1 MYIKGHDAMYAGSSR
16 WASFGRRLHAMVV
29 KEFIE
34 LRRDRATLAMIVSI
48 PIMQL
53 ILFGFAINT
62 NPRHL
67 PTALLAQD
75 TSQFARSIVATLK
88 ATSYFDIVREAKSE
102 ADLDYLIKSGRVMFA
117 IQIPPDFGRRLRR
130 GERPAILVI
139 ADATDPSA
147 AGNAVAA
154 LQGLAGFAFTRDL
167 VGPSS
172 NLKARQEPY
181 DIRIHKRY
189 NPSGETRINIV
200 PGLLGVIL
208 TMTMLIFTAL
218 AVTRET
224 ERGTIEGLLAM
235 PLRPT
240 EIMLGK
246 IIPYVLVGF
255 VQMTIILF
263 TARYLFQVPVEG
275 SLLLLLLLTMLFIGA
290 NLAMGYTFSTISRTQ
305 LQAVQMSFMFFL
317 PNILLSGF
325 MFPFQGMPQWAQYVG
340 EALPLTHY
348 NRIVR
353 GIMLKQAGIAE
364 LGQEAVMLA
373 VFMIAAM
380 ALAVVRFRRTLD

>member
-1 MYIKGHDAMYAGSSR
+1 MKTPISR
-16 WASFGRRLHAMVV
+16 WHGFWQRLYAMVV

-34 LRRDRATLAMIVSI
+34 LRRDRATLAMIVTI

-67 PTALLAQD
+67 PTVILAQD
-75 TSQFARSIVATLK
+75 TSRFARSIVATLK
-88 ATSYFDIVREAKSE
+88 ATSYFKIVHDAKSIE
-102 ADLDYLIKSGRVMFA
+102 EVDYLIRSGKAMFA
-117 IQIPPDFGRRLRR
+117 IEIPTSFGRDLRR
-130 GERPAILVI
+130 GARPAILVI

-147 AGNAVAA
+147 TGNAVAA
-154 LQGLAGFAFTRDL
+154 LEAITTRAFARDL
-167 VGPSS
+167 LGPSS
-172 NLKARQEPY
+172 ALKARPAPFE
-181 DIRIHKRY
+181 IRVHKRY
-189 NPSGETRINIV
+189 NPAGETRINIV
-200 PGLLGVIL
+200 PGLLGIIL

-224 ERGTIEGLLAM
+224 ERGTLEGLLAM

-246 IIPYVLVGF
+246 IAPYIIAGF
-255 VQMTIILF
+255 VQMSIILL
-263 TARYLFQVPVEG
+263 TARYLFGVPVDG
-275 SLLLLLLLTMLFIGA
+275 SLLLLLGLTMLFITA
-290 NLAMGYTFSTISRTQ
+290 NLSMGYTFSTISRTQ

-325 MFPFQGMPQWAQYVG
+325 MFPFEGMPLWARYIG
-340 EALPLTHY
+340 EVLPLTHY

-353 GIMLKQAGIAE
+353 GIMLKGAGISDLAP
-364 LGQEAVMLA
+364 EALMLA
-373 VFMIAAM
+373 IFTLAAM
-380 ALAVVRFRRTLD
+380 AIAVLRFRRTLD

>member
-1 MYIKGHDAMYAGSSR
+1 VVELR
-16 WASFGRRLHAMVV
+16 PFLRRLEAMVV

-34 LRRDRATLAMIVSI
+34 LKRDRATLGMIVLI

-53 ILFGFAINT
+53 ILFGYAINM

-67 PTALLAQD
+67 PTAVLAQD
-75 TSQFARSIVATLK
+75 TSRFARSLVATLK
-88 ATSYFDIVREAKSE
+88 ATSYFDIVREAASE
-102 ADLDYLIKSGRVMFA
+102 EELDYLIKSGEVMFA
-117 IQIPPDFGRRLRR
+117 VQIPPNFGRQLRR
-130 GERPAILVI
+130 GERPAILIV

-147 AGNAVAA
+147 TNNAVAA
-154 LQGLAGFAFTRDL
+154 LSGMTGLAFSRDL
-167 VGPSS
+167 IGPSGS
-172 NLKARQEPY
+172 LRGTPEPY
-181 DIRIHKRY
+181 EIRVHRRY
-189 NPSGETRINIV
+189 NPAGETRINIV

-224 ERGTIEGLLAM
+224 ERGTIESLLSM

-246 IIPYVLVGF
+246 ILPYVLVGF
-255 VQMTIILF
+255 VQMSIILLA
-263 TARYLFQVPVEG
+263 ARFIFAVPIEG
-275 SLLLLLLLTMLFIGA
+275 SLMLLLGLTMLFISA

-325 MFPFQGMPQWAQYVG
+325 MFPFDGMPHWAQIIG

-353 GIMLKQAGIAE
+353 GIMLKDAGIAE
-364 LGQEAVMLA
+364 LGQEALMLL
-373 VFMIAAM
+373 VFMLAAM
-380 ALAVVRFRRTLD
+380 ALAVLRFRRTLD

>member
-1 MYIKGHDAMYAGSSR
+1 MKY
-16 WASFGRRLHAMVV
+16 GRTQFSMFWLRVQAMVI

-53 ILFGFAINT
+53 IIFGFAINT

-75 TSQFARSIVATLK
+75 TSQFARSIVGTLK
-88 ATSYFDIVREAKSE
+88 ATSYFNVVREASSE
-102 ADLDYLIKSGRVMFA
+102 RELDYLIKSGEVMFA
-117 IQIPPDFGRRLRR
+117 IQIPPDFGRRIRR
-130 GERPAILVI
+130 GERPAMLVI

-154 LQGLAGFAFTRDL
+154 LEGLTDFAFKRDL

-172 NLKARQEPY
+172 ILKRKEAPFE
-181 DIRIHKRY
+181 IIIHKRY
-189 NPSGETRINIV
+189 NPAGETRINIV
-200 PGLLGVIL
+200 PGLLGIIL

-218 AVTRET
+218 AVTKET
-224 ERGTIEGLLAM
+224 ERGTLEGLLAM
-235 PLRPT
+235 PLQPT

-246 IIPYVLVGF
+246 IIPYILVGF
-255 VQMTIILF
+255 VQMSIIL
-263 TARYLFQVPVEG
+263 TAARFVFQVPIEG
-275 SLLLLLLLTMLFIGA
+275 SMLLLLTLTMLFITA
-290 NLAMGYTFSTISRTQ
+290 NLAMGYTFSTISKTQ

-325 MFPFQGMPQWAQYVG
+325 MFPFRGMPNWAQYIG
-340 EALPLTHY
+340 EVLPLTHF

-353 GIMLKQAGIAE
+353 GIMLKGAGIAE
-364 LGQEAVMLA
+364 LGQEALMLGGFTIA
-373 VFMIAAM
+373 VM
-380 ALAVVRFRRTLD
+380 ALAVIRFKRTLD

>member
-1 MYIKGHDAMYAGSSR
+1 
-16 WASFGRRLHAMVV
+16 MVV

-34 LRRDRATLAMIVSI
+34 LKRDRATLGMIVLI

-53 ILFGFAINT
+53 ILFGYAINM

-67 PTALLAQD
+67 PTAVLAQD
-75 TSQFARSIVATLK
+75 TSRFARSLVATLK
-88 ATSYFDIVREAKSE
+88 ATSYFDIVREAASE
-102 ADLDYLIKSGRVMFA
+102 EELDYLIKSGEVMFA
-117 IQIPPDFGRRLRR
+117 VQIPPNFGRQLRR
-130 GERPAILVI
+130 GERPAILIV

-147 AGNAVAA
+147 TNNAVAA
-154 LQGLAGFAFTRDL
+154 LSGMTGLAFSRDL
-167 VGPSS
+167 IGPSGS
-172 NLKARQEPY
+172 LRGTPEPY
-181 DIRIHKRY
+181 EIRVHRRY
-189 NPSGETRINIV
+189 NPAGETRINIV

-224 ERGTIEGLLAM
+224 ERGTIESLLSM

-246 IIPYVLVGF
+246 ILPYVLVGF
-255 VQMTIILF
+255 VQMSIILLA
-263 TARYLFQVPVEG
+263 ARFIFAVPIEG
-275 SLLLLLLLTMLFIGA
+275 SLMLLLGLTMLFISA

-325 MFPFQGMPQWAQYVG
+325 MFPFDGMPHWAQIIG

-353 GIMLKQAGIAE
+353 GIMLKDAGIAE
-364 LGQEAVMLA
+364 LGQEALMLL
-373 VFMIAAM
+373 VFMLAAM
-380 ALAVVRFRRTLD
+380 ALAVLRFRRTLD

>member
-1 MYIKGHDAMYAGSSR
+1 
-16 WASFGRRLHAMVV
+16 MVV

-34 LRRDRATLAMIVSI
+34 LKRDRATLGMIVLI

-53 ILFGFAINT
+53 ILFGYAINM

-67 PTALLAQD
+67 PTAVLSQD
-75 TSQFARSIVATLK
+75 TSRFARSLVATLK
-88 ATSYFDIVREAKSE
+88 ATSYFKIVREAASE
-102 ADLDYLIKSGRVMFA
+102 EELDHMIKSGEVMFA
-117 IQIPPDFGRRLRR
+117 IQIPPNFGRQLRR
-130 GERPAILVI
+130 GEHPAILIV

-147 AGNAVAA
+147 TSNAVAA
-154 LQGLAGFAFTRDL
+154 LSGMTGLAFSRDL
-167 VGPSS
+167 IGPSS
-172 NLKARQEPY
+172 PLRGTPEPY
-181 DIRIHKRY
+181 EIRVHKRY
-189 NPSGETRINIV
+189 NPAGETRINIV

-224 ERGTIEGLLAM
+224 ERGTIESLLAM

-255 VQMTIILF
+255 VQMSIILLA
-263 TARYLFQVPVEG
+263 ARFIFAVPIEG
-275 SLLLLLLLTMLFIGA
+275 SLMLLLGLTMLFISA

-305 LQAVQMSFMFFL
+305 LQAVQMSFMF
-317 PNILLSGF
+317 
-325 MFPFQGMPQWAQYVG
+325 PFDGMPHWARIIG

-353 GIMLKQAGIAE
+353 GIMLKDAGIAE
-364 LGQEAVMLA
+364 LGQEALMLLG
-373 VFMIAAM
+373 FMLAAM
-380 ALAVVRFRRTLD
+380 AIAVLRFRRTLD

>member
-1 MYIKGHDAMYAGSSR
+1 MKY
-16 WASFGRRLHAMVV
+16 GRTQFSMFWLRVQAMVI

-53 ILFGFAINT
+53 IIFGFAINT

-75 TSQFARSIVATLK
+75 TSQFARSIVGTLK
-88 ATSYFDIVREAKSE
+88 ATSYFNIVREARSE
-102 ADLDYLIKSGRVMFA
+102 RELDYLIKSGQVMFA
-117 IQIPPDFGRRLRR
+117 IQIPPGFGRRIRR
-130 GERPAILVI
+130 GERPAMLVI

-154 LQGLAGFAFTRDL
+154 LEGLTDFAFKRDL

-172 NLKARQEPY
+172 ILKRKVAPFE
-181 DIRIHKRY
+181 IIIHKRY
-189 NPSGETRINIV
+189 NPAGETRINIV
-200 PGLLGVIL
+200 PGLLGIIL

-218 AVTRET
+218 AVTKET
-224 ERGTIEGLLAM
+224 ERGTLEGLLAM
-235 PLRPT
+235 PLQPT

-246 IIPYVLVGF
+246 IIPYILVGF
-255 VQMTIILF
+255 VQMSIILAA
-263 TARYLFQVPVEG
+263 ARFVFQVPIEG
-275 SLLLLLLLTMLFIGA
+275 SMLLLLALTMLFITA
-290 NLAMGYTFSTISRTQ
+290 NLAMGYTFSTISKTQ

-325 MFPFQGMPQWAQYVG
+325 MFPFRGMPNWAQYIG
-340 EALPLTHY
+340 EVLPLTHF

-353 GIMLKQAGIAE
+353 GIMLKGAGIAE
-364 LGQEAVMLA
+364 LGQEALMLGGFTIA
-373 VFMIAAM
+373 VM
-380 ALAVVRFRRTLD
+380 ALAVIRFKRTLD